1 MRWLWSA
8 VLTGALIG
16 VVAMTA
22 LIGTFDYAF
31 LRPLR
36 KATEEAK
43 RHSERLNKSPEWREE
58 MQKRIDSKD

>member
-8 VLTGALIG
+8 VLTGALLG

-22 LIGTFDYAF
+22 FIRAFDYVF

-36 KATEEAK
+36 KAAEEAK
-43 RHSERLNKSPEWREE
+43 RCSKRLKKSPEWREE
-58 MQKRIDSKD
+58 MQKRIDGKD